1 MKKFKTLLSLVIVAM
16 LVISSPLASF
26 AGNGNKN
33 KAKENVKQEKAIKE
47 KENNKNKNKNKNNG
61 SKKDID
67 ETKLGDM
74 KADEIDNEKFKNGD
88 EDTNE
93 NEIEPEESQVEGVED
108 KGKNKDWK
116 IDREKIK
123 NEKKE
128 LNQKRKQLDA
138 EKKDLEKQYKEAKD
152 SGNAELA
159 EELKS
164 QVEDLEMERARLKE
178 ERKELQFKFKEITR
192 NKYTLEELEK
202 LEEIGEDLEEEDG
215 EIEVIPVEN
224 IIIEDEDIKFDAP
237 PIKKGGRTLVPVR
250 TISEGLGA
258 TVEWVAEDQKVTII
272 KEDVEIV
279 LHIDRNVAIVNGQEV
294 EIDAPSTLY
303 GGRTYVPLRFIAE
316 AFGLEVNYDEET
328 GMIEIE
334 KVEENINQEETE
346 K

>member
-1 MKKFKTLLSLVIVAM
+1 MKKFKTLLSLVIVAI

-33 KAKENVKQEKAIKE
+33 KAKENIKQEKAIKE
-47 KENNKNKNKNKNNG
+47 KKNNKNKNKNNET
-61 SKKDID
+61 KKDKV
-67 ETKLGDM
+67 ETRLEEMDKEEL
-74 KADEIDNEKFKNGD
+74 ENED

-93 NEIEPEESQVEGVED
+93 NEIEPEESQVEGVEG

-128 LNQKRKQLDA
+128 LNQKRKQLDM

-152 SGNAELA
+152 NGNAELA

-164 QVEDLEMERARLKE
+164 QVEDLEMERAKLKE

-192 NKYTLEELEK
+192 NKYTLEELDK
-202 LEEIGEDLEEEDG
+202 LKEIGENLEEEDG

-250 TISEGLGA
+250 TVSEGFGA
-258 TVEWVAEDQKVTII
+258 TVEWVAEDQKVTIT

-334 KVEENINQEETE
+334 KIEENINQEETE